1 MICGLNISVFEIQV
15 SRKAYIIVFS
25 ITYYVFPFST
35 EGDWSKGYKNRV
47 NLVALR
53 MVQGLFPNTSEGCVI
68 ELEGLP
74 DLLTYAQFA
83 DEIKSCHRHVQGSDA
98 RDHRKGGGAN
108 SAVHHLLLLLFVRH
122 LTF

>member
-1 MICGLNISVFEIQV
+1 
-15 SRKAYIIVFS
+15 
-25 ITYYVFPFST
+25 
-35 EGDWSKGYKNRV
+35 
-47 NLVALR
+47 
-53 MVQGLFPNTSEGCVI
+53 MVQGLFPNTSAGGVV

-83 DEIKSCHRHVQGSDA
+83 NEIKSRHRHVQGSDA
-98 RDHRKGGGAN
+98 SDQRKGGRAN